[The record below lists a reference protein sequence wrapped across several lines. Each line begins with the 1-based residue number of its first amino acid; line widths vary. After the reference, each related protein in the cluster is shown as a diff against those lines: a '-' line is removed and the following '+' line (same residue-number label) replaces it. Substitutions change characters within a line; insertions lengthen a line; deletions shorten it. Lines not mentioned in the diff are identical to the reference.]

1 MPRART
7 TLAAVLLTASAAYLA
22 VRFLP
27 AVIRDKPA
35 HFTLDPDQRQRFNDA
50 QARYAAY
57 PAAALT
63 DSATIKQVL
72 AVLNSGPEQPLPPA
86 TALIPAT
93 LTPDQ
98 ARKHRADLN
107 RLMAEFVLYA
117 IVKQDADAYIGWR
130 EGRGDRLITRDKLER
145 YYMVNDAWTELT
157 GSPPPDNLSSR
168 DVFRFFHDKAR
179 SETPADRRVTG
190 IVNHPDAVFTQLWF
204 DNYHLFTTV
213 EFPEPLGESGWT
225 GSQVAG
231 GRGYF
236 VGTTAPDDLYAAAEP
251 VLRARCGIILVNE
264 RGTRQP
270 LMLHAFRSPAD
281 GSWNIDLVHLG
292 NIDPEAMPGLTW

>member
-27 AVIRDKPA
+27 IIFSGRPD
-35 HFTLDPDQRQRFNDA
+35 HFALDPDQ
-50 QARYAAY
+50 
-57 PAAALT
+57 
-63 DSATIKQVL
+63 KQVL
-72 AVLNSGPEQPLPPA
+72 KDARAAYAPYPALTFTGSNIVADIQAVLDAAPEQPLLPA
-86 TALIPAT
+86 TPQIPAT

-130 EGRGDRLITRDKLER
+130 EGRGDRLMTRDELER
-145 YYMVNDAWTELT
+145 HYMVNDAWTELT
-157 GSPPPDNLSSR
+157 GSPPPDNLTSR

-190 IVNHPDAVFTQLWF
+190 IVHHPDAAFTQLWF

-251 VLRARCGIILVNE
+251 VLRARCGIILINE

-270 LMLHAFRSPAD
+270 LLLRAFRSPAD
-281 GSWNIDLVHLG
+281 GSWNIDFVHLG